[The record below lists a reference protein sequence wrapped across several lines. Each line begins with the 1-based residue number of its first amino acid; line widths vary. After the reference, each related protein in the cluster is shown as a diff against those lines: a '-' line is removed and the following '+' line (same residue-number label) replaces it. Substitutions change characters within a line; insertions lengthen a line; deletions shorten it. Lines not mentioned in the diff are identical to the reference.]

1 MKTSSSEHQ
10 NIERREQS
18 KICQLHH
25 AVAAKRGGGYIT
37 LKSL

>member
-1 MKTSSSEHQ
+1 MKTSSSQ
-10 NIERREQS
+10 LQSNERREQS